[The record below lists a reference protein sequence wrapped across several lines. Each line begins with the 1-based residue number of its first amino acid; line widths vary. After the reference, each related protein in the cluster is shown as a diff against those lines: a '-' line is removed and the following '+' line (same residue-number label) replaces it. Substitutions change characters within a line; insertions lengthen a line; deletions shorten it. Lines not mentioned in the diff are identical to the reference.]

1 MNLRQRFLTMLMVI
15 AASLGIAAVAQANA
29 TLIRWY
35 KMGEQEG
42 GTNNSPVS
50 TTLDSPVDG
59 GDIQPLD
66 LFATNTPTYRTITGR
81 PDGGTG
87 IGIEFNAASQQY
99 LQGDGLN
106 WPQISTLSDDN
117 GGLYDLDGI
126 DDRGFQLW
134 VRPTSVANQS
144 IVRDTSQ
151 HGLSI
156 AGGRFTMTYAGASY
170 SDLTQTVSANTWYH
184 VEVVRPFGVA
194 GGSRMYVNGVAVA
207 VSSTTSDYSGS
218 AAVQALP
225 LTVGSNLT
233 ADGEFFSGIVDDLRM
248 FVMGTTTSPAQIN
261 YGTFNYPADNAF
273 AASPISGIKGIA
285 GDVTNNGTFDNA
297 DKTAFINGWLQK
309 RVING
314 VQIGDMASRA
324 QGDLNL
330 DGITNIQDLLLMQ
343 NALTGAGLGTI
354 SLSELGVPEPAT
366 ALLALFAALPF
377 PAARRHRRIS

>member
-1 MNLRQRFLTMLMVI
+1 MNLRQSFLTTCAVI
-15 AASLGIAAVAQANA
+15 AVSLGIAAVAQANA

-35 KMGEQEG
+35 KMGEEEG
-42 GTNNSPVS
+42 GTNNSPVF
-50 TTLDSPVDG
+50 TTQDSPVDG

-66 LFATNTPTYRTITGR
+66 LFATNSPTYRTISGR
-81 PDGGTG
+81 PDGGGG
-87 IGIEFNAASQQY
+87 IGIEFNAVSQQH

-144 IVRDTSQ
+144 IVRDTSE

-156 AGGRFTMTYAGASY
+156 AGGRFTMTYDGASY

-184 VEVVRPFGVA
+184 LEVVRPFGAA

-207 VSSTTSDYSGS
+207 VSATTSDYSG
-218 AAVQALP
+218 AAEVQALP

-248 FVMGTTTSPAQIN
+248 YVMGTTTSPAQVN
-261 YGTFNYPADNAF
+261 YGTYNYLVDNAY
-273 AASPISGIKGIA
+273 AASPISGIKGVP

-330 DGITNIQDLLLMQ
+330 DGITNIHDLLLMQ

-354 SLSELGVPEPAT
+354 SLSELGVPEPTT

-377 PAARRHRRIS
+377 AATRRHRRTP